1 MAFDTAL
8 LKFYPPVNASDPAST
23 GYGGDTSTTAT
34 QTTGT
39 QNNEFTNV
47 TNDQRISGLVDYRK
61 QFLRNENAE
70 SMADVRTW
78 ITSNTPSP
86 DDTIAICQAGTLSL
100 LGATVLLETA
110 TYYESATI
118 LTFQIDPTFRVRPGE
133 WIYSVTNDATMANA
147 RCVSSVA
154 SYKVTLTA
162 SFGSSTTGDDV
173 IGVCPATMFTFSS
186 PASKGDAFYIGTI
199 PATTACGMW
208 KRRTVTA
215 GAGGYVGNAFTVKWE
230 SG

>member
-8 LKFYPPVNASDPAST
+8 LKFYPPANATDPASA
-23 GYGGDTSTTAT
+23 GYGGAADTTAT
-34 QTTGT
+34 QTSGV
-39 QNNEFTNV
+39 QNNEFTNI
-47 TNDQRISGLVDYRK
+47 TNDQRISGVIDYRK

-70 SMADVRTW
+70 SMTDVRAW
-78 ITSNTPSP
+78 ISSNTPSP
-86 DDTIAICQAGTLSL
+86 DDTIEICQAGTLSL
-100 LGATVLLETA
+100 LGATALLETA

-118 LTFQIDPTFRVRPGE
+118 LTFQIDMNFRVRPGE
-133 WIYSVTNDATMANA
+133 WVYSVTNDPSMANA

-154 SYKVTLTA
+154 TYKVTLTA
-162 SFGSSTTGDDV
+162 SFGSATTGDDV
-173 IGVCPATMFTFSS
+173 IGVCPATMFTFS
-186 PASKGDAFYIGTI
+186 PATSKYYGMYVGAI

-215 GAGGYVGNAFTVKWE
+215 GAGGYVGNAVTVKWE